1 MVLQKGNT
9 DLFVVFIIVTAYT
22 SVELYVLENKAHGK
36 QAYMSSTG
44 GDKVAE
50 RAVDGD
56 VSQDAADNSCFL
68 TKTETNAYWEVDL
81 GDKMFIDH
89 VTLYSRKNVD
99 DLLSARRLRDI
110 ELYIGPSRNAYTLY
124 GFYEGTL
131 PKGIIHT
138 FNLTNTVF
146 GQWVRITRSESVVE
160 RFELCEVEVYGYP
173 PAYYY
178 RLDKGRAGV
187 HALNTAPSQSLSIH
201 QCAFIC
207 YKTNGCYGATFNEVT
222 HMCEYLT
229 SDTGVE
235 TNNSSM
241 LIQLG

>member
-1 MVLQKGNT
+1 MVLQKANT

-22 SVELYVLENKAHGK
+22 SVELYVLENKALGK
-36 QAYMSSTG
+36 QAFMSSTG
-44 GDKVAE
+44 GDKVAD

-56 VSQDAADNSCFL
+56 VSQDSADNSCFL
-68 TKTETNAYWEVDL
+68 TKNETNAYWEVDL

-89 VTLYSRKNVD
+89 VTLYSRKNVND
-99 DLLSARRLRDI
+99 SLSARRLRDI
-110 ELYIGPSRNAYTLY
+110 ELYIGPSRNEYTLY

-160 RFELCEVEVYGYP
+160 RFELCEVEVYAYP
-173 PAYYY
+173 SACHY

-187 HALNTAPSQSLSIH
+187 NALNTDPSPSLSVV
-201 QCAFIC
+201 QCAVKC
-207 YKTNGCYGATFNEVT
+207 CKMYGCYGATFHEDT

-235 TNNSSM
+235 ADNSLM
-241 LIQLG
+241 LIPLG